1 MHFHPSPNIPLQR
14 QRQQRTA
21 QQHDQQYRTDGHALH
36 CRIAGGILK
45 PEERGS
51 HNASHDHHRLQPDKA
66 ALEEGSRTHPVPT
79 VIVCIADDEARK
91 HEEEIDCQI
100 AMIDNLVQ
108 MVAAGMRFQQMKGH
122 YHSSRHAAQSVQ
134 NLVVR
139 LRGQIRVLY
148 IHWNVKMYG
157 ST

>member
-1 MHFHPSPNIPLQR
+1 
-14 QRQQRTA
+14 
-21 QQHDQQYRTDGHALH
+21 
-36 CRIAGGILK
+36 
-45 PEERGS
+45 
-51 HNASHDHHRLQPDKA
+51 DHHRLQPDKA

-139 LRGQIRVLY
+139 LLGLIRDFY
-148 IHWNVKMYG
+148 IHWNVKMY
-157 ST
+157 SAS